1 MKLTEEVCRN
11 AFQYIAD
18 GTVKIDGNSI
28 YNPYEE
34 ELCIFE
40 QLINE
45 HFNNKKETVYL
56 CDRLA
61 FKSCSDDYCKHTSKI
76 EHARNFEEIG
86 GVYFENE
93 RRVKE
98 VKDNEWARNRDY

>member
-1 MKLTEEVCRN
+1 MKLT
-11 AFQYIAD
+11 
-18 GTVKIDGNSI
+18 
-28 YNPYEE
+28 EE

-45 HFNNKKETVYL
+45 HFNNKKKTIYL

-61 FKSCSDDYCKHTSKI
+61 CESCIDDGCKHTSRI
-76 EHARNFEEIG
+76 EHARNFEKVG

-93 RRVKE
+93 RSVKE
-98 VKDNEWARNRDY
+98 VKDDEWARNRDY

>member
-45 HFNNKKETVYL
+45 HFNNKKKTVYL
-56 CDRLA
+56 CGL
-61 FKSCSDDYCKHTSKI
+61 FS
-76 EHARNFEEIG
+76 
-86 GVYFENE
+86 V
-93 RRVKE
+93 
-98 VKDNEWARNRDY
+98 

>member
-1 MKLTEEVCRN
+1 MKLIEEVCRN

-45 HFNNKKETVYL
+45 HFTNGKKTVYL
-56 CDRLA
+56 CDCLA
-61 FKSCSDDYCKHTSKI
+61 CESCIDDCCKHTSKI
-76 EHARNFEEIG
+76 EHARNFEKVG
-86 GVYFENE
+86 GVYFEKE
-93 RRVKE
+93 RSVKE
-98 VKDNEWARNRDY
+98 VKDDD